1 MRRGTPWKG
10 KASSLSS
17 SNHIGA
23 GPSRRQHAH
32 HEIYDDLLQEAL
44 RESPRTGNERPLKK
58 RRSRRD
64 PSEVIVIDD
73 STSGLEDFG
82 PQKRQERE
90 VVVIES
96 SRESTDGEDE
106 MEWDN
111 VDLNALPTSEDIDE
125 PKPVTDVREV
135 TINSTPQKSL
145 YLSLLYVLII
155 QGRKSPLE
163 LHVRLFHVTYD

>member
-1 MRRGTPWKG
+1 MTRGTPWRG

-17 SNHIGA
+17 GNHRGA
-23 GPSRRQHAH
+23 GPSRRRHAH
-32 HEIYDDLLQEAL
+32 HEIYDDLLEEAL
-44 RESPRTGNERPLKK
+44 RESPHVGNERPLKK

-73 STSGLEDFG
+73 SASGLEDVS

-90 VVVIES
+90 VLVVES
-96 SRESTDGEDE
+96 SRESSDGEDE

-111 VDLNALPTSEDIDE
+111 VDLNALPTSEDIDK
-125 PKPVTDVREV
+125 PKPVTEVREV
-135 TINSTPQKSL
+135 TINATPQKSL

-155 QGRKSPLE
+155 QGRKGLLE
-163 LHVRLFHVTYD
+163 LHVRLCHVTYD